1 MHTEPVNAP
10 DLSQRSTAQLIG
22 DVGDQLARLVRSE
35 VRLAQLEMRSKGKQA
50 GMAAGLLGVGGA
62 LGLLGGLTLVA
73 TAVLALNLV
82 LAAWLAALIVAVVL
96 LLVAGVAALLGRS
109 RLKRLSPVLPEESL
123 ETIKRDYRDLR
134 EALRR

>member
-1 MHTEPVNAP
+1 MHIEPVNAP
-10 DLSQRSTAQLIG
+10 DLSQRSTTGLIG
-22 DVGDQLARLVRSE
+22 DAGDQLARLVRTE
-35 VRLAQLEMRSKGKQA
+35 GRLARLEMRSKGKQA
-50 GMAAGLLGVGGA
+50 GMAAGLLGLGGA
-62 LGLLGGLTLVA
+62 LGLLGCLMLVA

-96 LLVAGVAALLGRS
+96 LLVGGVAALLGRS